1 MQAGIIFGYLG
12 QVDEVVIRMKKEL
25 GEKAKVVATGGL
37 ASLIGHES
45 KTIEVIND
53 ILTLQGLMILDKMI

>member
-1 MQAGIIFGYLG
+1 
-12 QVDEVVIRMKKEL
+12 MKKEL

-53 ILTLQGLMILDKMI
+53 MLTLQGLMILDKMNR